1 MQLPHPTR
9 HISLPRRRPPEPGNG
24 ARDLHHG
31 WWAHRLRR
39 RLSFGYLR
47 YAMRRDGLV
56 PCSIASGVA
65 GRFWTG
71 FWEANPAGR
80 AGCALRRRAIPA
92 HGVNRRSWAAAD
104 GTRIQML
111 ADGDAVLVIDETGF
125 FEQGEASCGVARQ
138 YTGLGG
144 KNHLPDRRVRLLC
157 IVHGH
162 ASSTGGFI
170 CQKRGRTIP
179 NAWRRHMRP
188 RCLVCHETPIAR
200 ATAAKIRNR
209 APVSFVMVRGR
220 SNRSYCRDSDASP
233 ARSAG
238 PARDR
243 HLNCART
250 GYWMLGARSALRTLW
265 RSLAEATWNVA
276 AAINATP
283 RRVSMSFAW
292 SVLLCDAFLRERNVS
307 R

>member
-1 MQLPHPTR
+1 MNKAIAKHQITR
-9 HISLPRRRPPEPGNG
+9 GMKYRQRRCSSRTQQGIYPFLAGGLPEPGKRRPGSPSWLVG
-24 ARDLHHG
+24 ASIETTLELWVSSLRDAKGRIGPLF
-31 WWAHRLRR
+31 HRKRR
-39 RLSFGYLR
+39 
-47 YAMRRDGLV
+47 RRDG
-56 PCSIASGVA
+56 
-65 GRFWTG
+65 FWTG

-125 FEQGEASCGVARQ
+125 LNRARRRAALRASTRGSAARITCRIGVFAS
-138 YTGLGG
+138 Y
-144 KNHLPDRRVRLLC
+144 VSC
-157 IVHGH
+157 HGH
-162 ASSTGGFI
+162 AFI
-170 CQKRGRTIP
+170 DRRLYLPK
-179 NAWRRHMRP
+179 AWTDDPERMAAAHAP
-188 RCLVCHETPIAR
+188 GDVWFATKPQIAR

-220 SNRSYCRDSDASP
+220 STAVTGRDSDASP

-250 GYWMLGARSALRTLW
+250 GYWMLARVRLCGHCGVPSPRRPGTSRQL
-265 RSLAEATWNVA
+265 S
-276 AAINATP
+276 TP
-283 RRVSMSFAW
+283 RQ
-292 SVLLCDAFLRERNVS
+292 EE
-307 R
+307 